1 MNNYKVERGPD
12 GTRWVSVEP
21 LMKDINEAIIKMM
34 DIDVSGLSDE
44 NQRIMDLKILG
55 LRTVYEFMGS
65 IITAD
70 NLAQKRETMQ

>member
-21 LMKDINEAIIKMM
+21 LMNDINEAIVKMM
-34 DIDVSGLSDE
+34 DIDVSDLSDE